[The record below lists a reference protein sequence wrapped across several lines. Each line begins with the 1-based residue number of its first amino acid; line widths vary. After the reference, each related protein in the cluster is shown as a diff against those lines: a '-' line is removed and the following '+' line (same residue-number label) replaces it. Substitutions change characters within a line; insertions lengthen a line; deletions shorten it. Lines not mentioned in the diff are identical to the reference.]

1 MILPIVGYGSPVLRN
16 IAKEIDFNYPDLDKL
31 IQDMFETMKQAS
43 GLGLAAPQIDR
54 SIRLFVIDTSS
65 LKEEDLEG
73 QGMKPETFRKVF
85 INPEIIEESGE
96 LWSFQEGCLSLPDIH
111 EDVSR
116 YSIIKVRY
124 FDEKFNEKT
133 EVLDGIQ
140 ARVFQHE
147 FDHLQGK
154 VFVDRLSPLRK
165 TLLRKKL
172 NNISSGKVIT
182 DYKMKPIRKTR

>member
-116 YSIIKVRY
+116 HSIIKVRY

>member
-16 IAKEIDFNYPDLDKL
+16 IAKEIDFNYLDLDKL